1 MEEQFVH
8 LESAVK
14 QIHPRTNSHSTRPR
28 PERWVCIVLA
38 TLLATGLAGP
48 IIAQM
53 PDQISAQVPA
63 PITDH
68 SPGLDQGYFDM
79 YDVNFGA
86 AHQVFQS
93 WLVQHPGDSLAA
105 ASDAAAYLF
114 GEFDRLHIIDVQLFA
129 DQSRFDSR
137 SRLTPDP
144 AVRKAFDERTA
155 QAIRLAD
162 AALQR
167 NPRDA
172 RALYTKTVVMGM
184 QSNYALMIDKKDL
197 AALSLTKQ
205 ASVYAKQALDI
216 DPMMYDAYLASGV
229 ENYMLSLKPAPVRW
243 LLGVTGASTDKEQ
256 GIKLLTLTANQGHY
270 LAPFARMMLAVA
282 AIRDGNP
289 QQARSILI
297 ALSKQFPGNTLYD
310 RQLARIH

>member
-1 MEEQFVH
+1 MK
-8 LESAVK
+8 LPGTN
-14 QIHPRTNSHSTRPR
+14 PRRAL
-28 PERWVCIVLA
+28 WVGLLAVLA
-38 TLLATGLAGP
+38 AVAVGP
-48 IIAQM
+48 EPGAQ
-53 PDQISAQVPA
+53 IY
-63 PITDH
+63 DH
-68 SPGLDQGYFDM
+68 SAGLDQGYFDM
-79 YDVNFGA
+79 YDVNFPA
-86 AHQVFQS
+86 AHMVFQQ
-93 WLVQHPGDSLAA
+93 WLAQHPEDGLAA

-114 GEFDRLHIIDVQLFA
+114 SEFDRLHVIDVQLFA
-129 DQSRFDSR
+129 DQSRFDNR

-162 AALQR
+162 AALAR

-172 RALYTKTVVMGM
+172 RAFYTKTLICGM
-184 QSNYALMIDKKDL
+184 ESNYALMIDKKDL

-205 ASVYAKQALDI
+205 ASVYAKQALAL
-216 DPMMYDAYLASGV
+216 DPKMYDAYMASGV
-229 ENYMLSLKPAPVRW
+229 ENYMLSLKPAPLRW
-243 LLGVTGASTDKEQ
+243 ILGVTGASTDKDE
-256 GIKLLTLTANQGHY
+256 GIRLLTLTATQGHY

-289 QQARSILI
+289 QQARAILT

>member
-1 MEEQFVH
+1 MELRQVRMKLH
-8 LESAVK
+8 QKMGRVS
-14 QIHPRTNSHSTRPR
+14 ST
-28 PERWVCIVLA
+28 ISF
-38 TLLATGLAGP
+38 TLLAVLAAAPVGQLHAQSTPLIATTP
-48 IIAQM
+48 IQ
-53 PDQISAQVPA
+53 
-63 PITDH
+63 DH
-68 SPGLDQGYFDM
+68 SAGLDQGYFDM
-79 YDVNFGA
+79 YNVNFPA
-86 AHQVFQS
+86 AHKVFQQ
-93 WLVQHPGDSLAA
+93 WLAQHPEDGLAA

-129 DQSRFDSR
+129 DQSRFDNR

-144 AVRKAFDERTA
+144 AVRKAFDDRTN
-155 QAIRLAD
+155 QAEKLAD

-167 NPRDA
+167 NPKDA
-172 RALYTKTVVMGM
+172 RAFYAKTLVYGM
-184 QSNYALMIDKKDL
+184 RSDYALMIDKKDL

-205 ASVYAKQALDI
+205 ASAYSKQALAI
-216 DPMMYDAYLASGV
+216 DPHMYDAYLASGV
-229 ENYMLSLKPAPVRW
+229 ENYMLSLKPAAVRW
-243 LLGVTGASTDKEQ
+243 ILGITGASTDKEQ

-297 ALSKQFPGNTLYD
+297 ALMKQYPGNTLYE